1 MTAPGS
7 PERAA
12 RALLLLLALCLFAF
26 LVYPL
31 LYVFREAL
39 LPSGRPSLAFFRLLF
54 QNPALRNALINSLN
68 LAGVVTLAAFLVS
81 LPLAYALGRWNFFGR
96 SWLQSLLLVPL
107 ILPPFVGALGMKQ
120 IFARFGSLN
129 LLLLHLGWIHAP
141 LEWFGQGF
149 WAVAILDL
157 LHLYPIMVLNL
168 AASFARVDPSLEEAA
183 QNLGA
188 SRGRVFRTVTL
199 PLALPGVF
207 AGGAIVF
214 IWAFTDLGTPLM
226 FEYREVAAVQIF
238 SAVTDLHTNPTG
250 YALTV
255 LVLLLST
262 VLFWAGRSF
271 LARDR
276 YTAGGRL
283 SASARPQPRRF
294 SLALLWAGALLL
306 TGLAL
311 LPHLGVVLLASSQR
325 WFFTVVPEQ
334 FTSKYLL
341 GIFSHPLT
349 LSSIRTS
356 LFLSALAAAADL
368 ILGFGL
374 AYLLLRQRF
383 RGKALLDLF
392 AMLPLAVPGLVLA
405 FGYVAAFSDT
415 PLNPRVNPLP
425 LLVIAYAIRRL
436 PFAVRASS
444 AGIQQIPPVLEE
456 ASANLGAKPLHTI
469 RRITLPLAAGH
480 LAAAAILCFALS
492 MLEVSDSL
500 ILAMQEKY
508 YPMTKAIYDLTGRIS
523 EGVPYAS
530 ALGVLGMIILFSAFL
545 LAGLAMG
552 RRLGEMF
559 RIG

>member
-1 MTAPGS
+1 MPGS

-12 RALLLLLALCLFAF
+12 RALLLLLALCLLAF

-54 QNPALRNALINSLN
+54 QNPALRDALQNSLN
-68 LAGVVTLAAFLVS
+68 LAGVVTIAAFLVS
-81 LPLAYALGRWNFFGR
+81 LPLAYALGRWNFSGR

-107 ILPPFVGALGMKQ
+107 ILPPFVGALGLKQ

-129 LLLLHLGWIHAP
+129 LLLLHLGWIQAP

-149 WAVAILDL
+149 WAVALLDL

-168 AASFARVDPSLEEAA
+168 AASFAQVDPSLEEAG

-188 SRGRVFRTVTL
+188 SRGRVFRTITL

-207 AGGAIVF
+207 AGSAIVF

-255 LVLLLST
+255 LVLLLSA

-271 LARDR
+271 LAHDR
-276 YTAGGRL
+276 YTAAGRL
-283 SASARPQPRRF
+283 SASARPKPRWY
-294 SLALLWAGALLL
+294 SLALLWFGALLL
-306 TGLAL
+306 TGFAL

-325 WFFTVVPEQ
+325 WFFTVIPEQ
-334 FTSKYLL
+334 FTGKYAL

-349 LSSIRTS
+349 LSSIRNS
-356 LFLSALAAAADL
+356 LLLSALAAAADL
-368 ILGFGL
+368 LLGFGL
-374 AYLLLRQRF
+374 AYLLLRRRF
-383 RGKALLDLF
+383 RGKALLDLL

-415 PLNPRVNPLP
+415 PLNPRANPLP
-425 LLVIAYAIRRL
+425 LLAIAYAVRRL

-444 AGIQQIPPVLEE
+444 AGIQQIPPILEE
-456 ASANLGAKPLHTI
+456 ASANLGAGPLLTI

-508 YPMTKAIYDLTGRIS
+508 YPITKAIYDLTGRIS

-530 ALGVLGMIILFSAFL
+530 ALGVLGMILLFSAFL
-545 LAGLAMG
+545 LAGMAMG